1 MNRPSAIPTVQ
12 IDNEQVKVTRW
23 AFPPNGETGW
33 HRHEMKYVVIP
44 LTTGPLLLETPEGET
59 TSQLTTGSPYYRSS
73 GRSEEHTSELQPLM
87 RNSYAGFC
95 LKKKIHKQV

>member
-44 LTTGPLLLETPEGET
+44 LTTGPLLLETPESET

-73 GRSEEHTSELQPLM
+73 G
-87 RNSYAGFC
+87 AGHNVVHPGETEFV
-95 LKKKIHKQV
+95 LDRKSGGWGKGWSVR